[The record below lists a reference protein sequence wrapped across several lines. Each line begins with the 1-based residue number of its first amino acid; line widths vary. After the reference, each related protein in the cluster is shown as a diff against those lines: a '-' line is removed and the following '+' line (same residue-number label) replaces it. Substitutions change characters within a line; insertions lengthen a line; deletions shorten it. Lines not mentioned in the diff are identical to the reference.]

1 MKSAALTGEGF
12 DTTLSAMADGE
23 HKLKMTLTLS
33 GPAMRHLQE
42 GADKLGVSLEA
53 YASELI
59 EQRLFDYDDYDWGDD
74 DPRDWRA
81 DEPDPDEPTYSL
93 EEVKAKFREELE
105 QRLAAKR

>member
-1 MKSAALTGEGF
+1 MTDGVF
-12 DTTLSAMADGE
+12 DMTLSGMADGD

-33 GPAMRHLQE
+33 DHAVRHLQE
-42 GADKLGVSLEA
+42 GADKLGVSLDA

-59 EQRLFDYDDYDWGDD
+59 EQRLFDYDDYEWGDD

-81 DEPDPDEPTYSL
+81 DEVDPNEPTYSL
-93 EEVKAKFREELE
+93 EEVMARFRQELE